1 MQHIE
6 IHHHLV
12 QEKIE
17 ESFVKLVY
25 YNTKNMVAD
34 ISTKG
39 FFVEKHEHFQH
50 LMGVVKCVIW

>member
-1 MQHIE
+1 
-6 IHHHLV
+6 
-12 QEKIE
+12 
-17 ESFVKLVY
+17 
-25 YNTKNMVAD
+25 MVAD